1 MKHLIFTAVITSVL
15 LFTSCGGRTGGSTTS
30 TDNEATELSTAAYK
44 ELSEAEAGSKIFYA
58 DFNPATLRNYADYR
72 RAIDHYWD
80 GFHFDADTLVAA
92 YNTSSVM
99 QAMADYIAF
108 IEPQRADSLLRA
120 LMHRAERSRPVLDLF
135 ASAAESILGDPNSPL
150 RNDEYYI
157 PVLEVLVASP
167 LLDEYD
173 RIAPLYDLEMA
184 RKNRIGSR
192 ANNFEYMLA
201 DGSKGWMQDIEA
213 DYLIIMFNNP
223 GCPMCKQ
230 ITEELTSSPM
240 INELMELGILEIM
253 ALYPDEDIEAWRA
266 YLPNMPSSWINAY
279 DPGMIISQDRL
290 YSLKAIPSLYLLDKE
305 KRVLI
310 KDSFDVRQIES
321 VLNAL

>member
-1 MKHLIFTAVITSVL
+1 M
-15 LFTSCGGRTGGSTTS
+15 
-30 TDNEATELSTAAYK
+30 STAAYK

-157 PVLEVLVASP
+157 PILEVLVASP

-184 RKNRIGSR
+184 YKNRIGSR

-213 DYLIIMFNNP
+213 DFLIIMFNNP

-240 INELMELGILEIM
+240 INELTELGLLEIM

>member
-1 MKHLIFTAVITSVL
+1 MKHLIFTAVITSSL
-15 LFTSCGGRTGGSTTS
+15 LLTSCGGRTSSNATKSENKDTTL
-30 TDNEATELSTAAYK
+30 NAAVYK
-44 ELSEAEAGSKIFYA
+44 ELAEAEPGSKIFYA
-58 DFNPATLRNYADYR
+58 DFNAATLRNYADYR

-80 GFHFDADTLVAA
+80 DFPFDADTLVAA

-99 QAMADYIAF
+99 QAMADYVAF

-120 LMHRAERSRPVLDLF
+120 LIHRAERSRPVLDLF
-135 ASAAESILGDPNSPL
+135 ASATENILGDPNSPL

-184 RKNRIGSR
+184 RKNRIGSM

-201 DGSKGWMQDIEA
+201 DGSKGWMQDIET

-240 INELMELGILEIM
+240 INELTELGFLEIM

-279 DPGMIISQDRL
+279 DPELTISEEKL
-290 YSLKAIPSLYLLDKE
+290 YSLKAIPSLYLLDKD

-321 VLNAL
+321 VLSSL

>member
-157 PVLEVLVASP
+157 PILEVLVASP

-173 RIAPLYDLEMA
+173 RITPLYDLEMA
-184 RKNRIGSR
+184 YKNRIGSR

>member
-157 PVLEVLVASP
+157 PILEVLVASP

-184 RKNRIGSR
+184 YKNRIGSR

-240 INELMELGILEIM
+240 INELTELGLLEIM

>member
-157 PVLEVLVASP
+157 PILEVLVASP

-184 RKNRIGSR
+184 YKNRIGSR

>member
-157 PVLEVLVASP
+157 PILEVLVASP

-240 INELMELGILEIM
+240 INELTELGILEIM

>member
-1 MKHLIFTAVITSVL
+1 MKHIIFTAVITSVL

-157 PVLEVLVASP
+157 PILEVLVASP

-184 RKNRIGSR
+184 YKNRIGSR

-240 INELMELGILEIM
+240 INELTELGILEIM